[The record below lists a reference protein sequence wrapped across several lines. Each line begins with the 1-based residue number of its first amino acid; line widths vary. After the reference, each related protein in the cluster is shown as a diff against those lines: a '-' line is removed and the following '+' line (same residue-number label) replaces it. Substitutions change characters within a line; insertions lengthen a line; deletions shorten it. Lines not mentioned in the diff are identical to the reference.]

1 MSYACI
7 ASDVQRDLIAAPAGE
22 HHADELDLTLHL
34 TAKAEELQVLA
45 ERKGRRATLKW
56 LLITSM
62 NDSESAKN
70 SCGA

>member
-7 ASDVQRDLIAAPAGE
+7 ASDVQRDLIAALAGE
-22 HHADELDLTLHL
+22 HRADELDLTLYL
-34 TAKAEELQVLA
+34 LVKAEELELLA
-45 ERKGRRATLKW
+45 ERIGMWTTLKW